1 MPKKFK
7 RNGFVT
13 LEKLVVFMNISYCL
27 SALFWMMFTVLLDL
41 RLWAAQST
49 VDVLVNK
56 VLLYIQAHI
65 LIFSWIVP

>member
-1 MPKKFK
+1 MPKEFK

-13 LEKLVVFMNISYCL
+13 RETGCFHEHIILLERPFLDDVYCP
-27 SALFWMMFTVLLDL
+27 LDL

-56 VLLYIQAHI
+56 VLLNIQAHI